1 MHPGCDAA
9 NAYKRLTAGE
19 EHTMRYTG
27 TAVSA
32 GVVIGKVY
40 LYERFVSDVSKC
52 PMGTPA
58 EEAAH
63 YLAARDAAQGEL
75 ETLCQHFTE
84 LGDNEKASIFSAHLE
99 ILSDETMD
107 EEIQAGISGGESS
120 GPWVIR
126 SVYEQY
132 ASMFEQLADP
142 IIRERAVDLRD
153 VCARLLRCWEGLP
166 EQNLSALPE
175 PVIIITHD
183 LVPSDTATLDR
194 NNVLGIVTEI
204 GGSTSHSAI
213 IARSY
218 EIPAVLGVSGI
229 VSQLEDR
236 QEVILDAVDGAILTG
251 FDEEVRSAYEAKR
264 REILRRQAHT
274 KLYIDREP
282 ITPDGVRIAV
292 ELNIASAEPQNL
304 EYAKYTDGV
313 GLFRSEFLYM
323 GRSALPTEEEQF
335 QAYRKVLMTYGSR
348 PVILRT
354 LDIGGDKPLDCLD
367 IPKEDNPFLG
377 NRALRLCFQ
386 HPDMFRTQLRASLR
400 ASVYGNLWL
409 MFPMVASMDDIRR
422 AKSCLESAKA
432 ELTAEGIPFSP
443 DLKVGIMVEIPAIA
457 FLADQA
463 AREVDFASIGT
474 NDLTQYLTAVDR
486 GNPEVRAYY
495 QTYHPSLFR
504 LIGYVVRSFAAQ
516 GKPVGVCGEMGGDPL
531 AAAVLIGL
539 GMRQLSMGAASVAS
553 IKQMI
558 LSTSCETAKA
568 LAETVCGLSTA
579 DEVRKYL
586 KEHIDL

>member
-1 MHPGCDAA
+1 
-9 NAYKRLTAGE
+9 
-19 EHTMRYTG
+19 MRYTG

-304 EYAKYTDGV
+304 EYTKYTDGV

>member
-1 MHPGCDAA
+1 
-9 NAYKRLTAGE
+9 
-19 EHTMRYTG
+19 MRYTG

-354 LDIGGDKPLDCLD
+354 LDIDKPLDCLGV
-367 IPKEDNPFLG
+367 PKEDNPFLG

>member
-1 MHPGCDAA
+1 
-9 NAYKRLTAGE
+9 
-19 EHTMRYTG
+19 MRYTG

-568 LAETVCGLSTA
+568 LAETVCGLSTT

>member
-1 MHPGCDAA
+1 
-9 NAYKRLTAGE
+9 
-19 EHTMRYTG
+19 MRYTG

-40 LYERFVSDVSKC
+40 LYERFVSDVSSS
-52 PMGTPA
+52 PAGTPA

-75 ETLCQHFTE
+75 EALCQHFTE
-84 LGDNEKASIFSAHLE
+84 LGDDEKASIFSAHLE

-107 EEIQAGISGGESS
+107 EEIQVGISTGETS
-120 GPWVIR
+120 GPWMIR
-126 SVYEQY
+126 GVYEQY

-175 PVIIITHD
+175 PVIIVTHD

-251 FDEEVRSAYEAKR
+251 FDEEARSAYEAKR
-264 REILRRQAHT
+264 RETLRRQAHT

-282 ITPDGVRIAV
+282 ITPDGARIAV
-292 ELNIASAEPQNL
+292 ELNIASTEPQNL

-386 HPDMFRTQLRASLR
+386 HPDMVRTQLRAALR

-409 MFPMVASMDDIRR
+409 MFPMVASMDDIRQ

-457 FLADQA
+457 LLADQA

-486 GNPEVRAYY
+486 GNPEVCAYY

-504 LIGYVVRSFAAQ
+504 LIGYVIRSFAAQ

-579 DEVRKYL
+579 DEVRQYL
-586 KEHIDL
+586 KEHINL

>member
-1 MHPGCDAA
+1 
-9 NAYKRLTAGE
+9 
-19 EHTMRYTG
+19 MRYTG

-504 LIGYVVRSFAAQ
+504 LIGYVVRSLAAH

-553 IKQMI
+553 IKQII

>member
-1 MHPGCDAA
+1 
-9 NAYKRLTAGE
+9 
-19 EHTMRYTG
+19 MRYTG

-107 EEIQAGISGGESS
+107 EEIQAGISGEESS

>member
-1 MHPGCDAA
+1 
-9 NAYKRLTAGE
+9 
-19 EHTMRYTG
+19 MRYTG

-264 REILRRQAHT
+264 REILRRQART

>member
-1 MHPGCDAA
+1 
-9 NAYKRLTAGE
+9 
-19 EHTMRYTG
+19 MRYTG

-32 GVVIGKVY
+32 GVVIRKVY
-40 LYERFVSDVSKC
+40 LYERFVSDVSTC

>member
-1 MHPGCDAA
+1 
-9 NAYKRLTAGE
+9 
-19 EHTMRYTG
+19 MRYTG

-32 GVVIGKVY
+32 GVVIGNVY
-40 LYERFVSDVSKC
+40 LYEHFVPDVSES
-52 PMGTPA
+52 PAGTPA
-58 EEAAH
+58 QEAAH
-63 YLAARDAAQGEL
+63 YLAARNVAQKEL
-75 ETLCQHFTE
+75 ESLMHHFTE
-84 LGDNEKASIFSAHLE
+84 QGDIEKAAIFGAHLE

-107 EEIQAGISGGESS
+107 EEIQAGISSDGNS
-120 GPWVIR
+120 GAWTIR
-126 SVYEQY
+126 NVYEQY
-132 ASMFEQLADP
+132 ASMFEQLSDP

-175 PVIIITHD
+175 PVIIVTHD

-194 NNVLGIVTEI
+194 KNVLGIVTEI

-218 EIPAVLGVSGI
+218 EIPAVLGISGI
-229 VSQLEDR
+229 ASHLENR
-236 QEVILDAVDGAILTG
+236 QEIILDAVDGTVVTA
-251 FDEEVRSAYEAKR
+251 FDNEMRNAYEAKR
-264 REILRRQAHT
+264 LEILRRQAHT
-274 KLYIDREP
+274 RLYIDREP
-282 ITPDGVRIAV
+282 VTLDGVRVAV

-323 GRSALPTEEEQF
+323 GCSTLPTEDKQV
-335 QAYRKVLMTYGSR
+335 QAYRKVLMTYGDR

-367 IPKEDNPFLG
+367 MPKEDNPFLG

-386 HPDMFRTQLRASLR
+386 YPDIFQTQLRAALR

-409 MFPMVASMDDIRR
+409 MFPMVSSMDDIRR
-422 AKSCLESAKA
+422 AKSCLEEAKA
-432 ELTAEGIPFSP
+432 SLTAEGIPFNP
-443 DLKVGIMVEIPAIA
+443 DLKVGVMVEIPSIA
-457 FLADQA
+457 LLADQA

-486 GNPEVRAYY
+486 GNPEVHSFY
-495 QTYHPSLFR
+495 QAYHPALFR
-504 LIGYVVRSFAAQ
+504 LIGYVIRSFGSQ

-531 AAAVLIGL
+531 AATVLIGL
-539 GMRQLSMGAASVAS
+539 GIRQLSMGASSVAS

-558 LSTSCETAKA
+558 LSTNCETAKK
-568 LAETVCGLSTA
+568 LADAVCNLSTS
-579 DEVRKYL
+579 DEVHQYL

>member
-1 MHPGCDAA
+1 
-9 NAYKRLTAGE
+9 
-19 EHTMRYTG
+19 MRYTG

-166 EQNLSALPE
+166 EQNLSALSE

>member
-1 MHPGCDAA
+1 
-9 NAYKRLTAGE
+9 
-19 EHTMRYTG
+19 MRYTG

>member
-1 MHPGCDAA
+1 
-9 NAYKRLTAGE
+9 
-19 EHTMRYTG
+19 MRYTG

-409 MFPMVASMDDIRR
+409 MFRMVASMDDIRL

-432 ELTAEGIPFSP
+432 DLTAEGIPFSP

>member
-1 MHPGCDAA
+1 
-9 NAYKRLTAGE
+9 
-19 EHTMRYTG
+19 MRYTG

-313 GLFRSEFLYM
+313 GLFRSDM

>member
-1 MHPGCDAA
+1 
-9 NAYKRLTAGE
+9 
-19 EHTMRYTG
+19 MRYTG

-553 IKQMI
+553 IQQMI

>member
-1 MHPGCDAA
+1 
-9 NAYKRLTAGE
+9 
-19 EHTMRYTG
+19 
-27 TAVSA
+27 
-32 GVVIGKVY
+32 
-40 LYERFVSDVSKC
+40 
-52 PMGTPA
+52 MGTPA

>member
-1 MHPGCDAA
+1 
-9 NAYKRLTAGE
+9 
-19 EHTMRYTG
+19 MRYTG

-292 ELNIASAEPQNL
+292 EPNIASAEPQNL

>member
-1 MHPGCDAA
+1 
-9 NAYKRLTAGE
+9 
-19 EHTMRYTG
+19 MRYTG

-229 VSQLEDR
+229 LSQLEDR

>member
-1 MHPGCDAA
+1 
-9 NAYKRLTAGE
+9 
-19 EHTMRYTG
+19 
-27 TAVSA
+27 
-32 GVVIGKVY
+32 
-40 LYERFVSDVSKC
+40 
-52 PMGTPA
+52 
-58 EEAAH
+58 
-63 YLAARDAAQGEL
+63 
-75 ETLCQHFTE
+75 
-84 LGDNEKASIFSAHLE
+84 
-99 ILSDETMD
+99 
-107 EEIQAGISGGESS
+107 
-120 GPWVIR
+120 
-126 SVYEQY
+126 
-132 ASMFEQLADP
+132 
-142 IIRERAVDLRD
+142 
-153 VCARLLRCWEGLP
+153 
-166 EQNLSALPE
+166 
-175 PVIIITHD
+175 
-183 LVPSDTATLDR
+183 
-194 NNVLGIVTEI
+194 
-204 GGSTSHSAI
+204 
-213 IARSY
+213 
-218 EIPAVLGVSGI
+218 
-229 VSQLEDR
+229 
-236 QEVILDAVDGAILTG
+236 
-251 FDEEVRSAYEAKR
+251 
-264 REILRRQAHT
+264 
-274 KLYIDREP
+274 
-282 ITPDGVRIAV
+282 
-292 ELNIASAEPQNL
+292 
-304 EYAKYTDGV
+304 
-313 GLFRSEFLYM
+313 
-323 GRSALPTEEEQF
+323 
-335 QAYRKVLMTYGSR
+335 
-348 PVILRT
+348 
-354 LDIGGDKPLDCLD
+354 
-367 IPKEDNPFLG
+367 
-377 NRALRLCFQ
+377 
-386 HPDMFRTQLRASLR
+386 
-400 ASVYGNLWL
+400 

>member
-1 MHPGCDAA
+1 
-9 NAYKRLTAGE
+9 
-19 EHTMRYTG
+19 MRYTG

-229 VSQLEDR
+229 VSQLADR

>member
-1 MHPGCDAA
+1 
-9 NAYKRLTAGE
+9 
-19 EHTMRYTG
+19 MRYTG

-539 GMRQLSMGAASVAS
+539 CMRQLSMGAASVAS

>member
-1 MHPGCDAA
+1 
-9 NAYKRLTAGE
+9 
-19 EHTMRYTG
+19 MRYTG

-516 GKPVGVCGEMGGDPL
+516 GKPEGVCGEMGGDPL